1 MARANAFLRT
11 SFTSRQPAS
20 AGSPWSSRRPS
31 CSSAC
36 KGPSRSRWR
45 PSSGAQYFFG
55 CNAPSK
61 GFDRTGGRDGLQ
73 SGAGPETCTAADSDS
88 GARSGSCCGG
98 WGPASQPLLAPP
110 QRRGGCADTPTSTPF
125 PPPCARAPAGMD
137 CGHRVGPLGTPG
149 PPQVCSPR
157 ARRPDALRWFLRVVG
172 SRPPT
177 ETLRRGRY

>member
-1 MARANAFLRT
+1 MRRLCLSSSFLRT

-20 AGSPWSSRRPS
+20 TGSPWSSRRPS

-61 GFDRTGGRDGLQ
+61 GFDRTGGRDGPQ

-125 PPPCARAPAGMD
+125 PPPCARAPANMD
-137 CGHRVGPLGTPG
+137 YGHRVGPLGTPG
-149 PPQVCSPR
+149 PPQVCSRR

-177 ETLRRGRY
+177 ETLRR